1 MNRMKLKII
10 LPLLILAIAVLG
22 FMVLK
27 ATRSKPAPLVT
38 QERVWH
44 VDTQNITPA
53 SLQPSLIMSGKIE
66 APDRVRIAAPVS
78 GRVLQVL
85 VRDGESVQAGQALAK
100 LDARDLQPR
109 VAQIKADIERENI
122 NLANDRAAL
131 KHEQQMEQLA
141 LNSLQRNESIQAQ
154 KLGSQA
160 ATDTAREQLARSKL
174 AVLQRQ
180 QAIAEA
186 PARLAQLKSK
196 LDEAQRDAERGTM
209 NAPFA
214 ARIASV
220 EVAAGDQ
227 VSPGQTLLTLYPADA
242 LFLRAK
248 VPAPQAEVLRT
259 ALQSGSKPQASIT
272 YNQQVIPATLERLSG
287 EADARGVDA
296 LLKLDKNSS
305 IPSGSLVT
313 AQLALPAQ
321 DNVVALPYSALHGG
335 TRVYLLQDGRLHG
348 VDIEHVGDIQQGQQH
363 LILLRA
369 AELTPGAIVMTTHLP
384 NAIEGLPVSP
394 LKAAVQNT
402 PAEARS

>member
-1 MNRMKLKII
+1 MKLKLI

-22 FMVLK
+22 FMALK
-27 ATRSKPAPLVT
+27 ATRSKPTPLVT

-44 VDTQNITPA
+44 VATQSITPA
-53 SLQPSLIMSGKIE
+53 RLQPSLALSGRIE

-78 GRVLQVL
+78 GRVLKVL
-85 VRDGESVQAGQALAK
+85 VRDGESVQPGQALAE

-109 VAQIKADIERENI
+109 VAQIKSDIERENL

-160 ATDTAREQLARSKL
+160 ATDTAHEQLARSKL

-196 LDEAQRDAERGTM
+196 LEEAERDAERGTM

-227 VSPGQTLLTLYPADA
+227 VAPGQTLLTLYPADA
-242 LFLRAK
+242 LYLRAK
-248 VPAPQAEVLRT
+248 VPAPQAEILRQ
-259 ALQSGSKPQASIT
+259 ALKTDTTLHASIAFN
-272 YNQQVIPATLERLSG
+272 NQTLQATLERLSG
-287 EADARGVDA
+287 EADVRGVDA
-296 LLKLDKNSS
+296 LLKLDAANSN
-305 IPSGSLVT
+305 IPSGSLVS

-335 TRVYLLQDGRLHG
+335 TRVYLVQDGRLHG
-348 VDIEHVGDIQQGQQH
+348 VEVERVGDMPQGQQR
-363 LILLRA
+363 LILVRA
-369 AELTPGAIVMTTHLP
+369 AELTPNTTVMTTHLP

-394 LKAAVQNT
+394 VQAHNT
-402 PAEARS
+402 GSEIRS